1 MTTLTQM
8 IKHVSIKVSEGG
20 HNLMEIEKFIEMSLT
35 QRLQLL
41 TEKRISFLDEDG
53 NKVPLIE
60 GVRYANELIKSR
72 RK

>member
-1 MTTLTQM
+1 
-8 IKHVSIKVSEGG
+8 
-20 HNLMEIEKFIEMSLT
+20 MEIEKFIEMSLT